1 MDVRENGPD
10 ETFGHVDHPLLR
22 QRVRDPKSLREGELM
37 AVVEECLGTVR
48 GIAQYTRTA
57 YVRGADG
64 LEFTAAPDT
73 LEQSCA
79 AAAAAGRVCVRCD
92 HVIRAGGVKFIR
104 FSASGARPNEWAHDL
119 RDPSCKP
126 VRADGR

>member
-1 MDVRENGPD
+1 MDVREGRPD

-37 AVVEECLGTVR
+37 AVVEESLGTVG
-48 GIAQYTRTA
+48 GIPRYTRTA
-57 YVRGADG
+57 YVRGDDG

-73 LEQSCA
+73 LEQPHA

-92 HVIRAGGVKFIR
+92 HPIRAGGVEVIR

-119 RDPSCKP
+119 RDPSCRP
-126 VRADGR
+126 ARAQWR